1 MDEKQ
6 LSNMTVTNLRELA
19 QKYPSIQGVHAM
31 KKDEL
36 VKALFE
42 AMKEKGEIS
51 EKIEVEDKEDFLKK
65 KSELKK
71 QIKELK
77 QQRDKALKDKDKKT
91 LKLFRYKIKKLRRVI
106 RKLNLKY
113 KEVKTPE

>member
-6 LSNMTVTNLRELA
+6 LSSMTVTKLRELA
-19 QKYPSIQGVHAM
+19 QKYPSVQGVHAM

-36 VKALFE
+36 IKALIE

-51 EKIEVEDKEDFLKK
+51 EKIEVAEQEDFVKK

-91 LKLFRYKIKKLRRVI
+91 LKACRYRIKKLRRAI

-113 KEVKTPE
+113 KEAKTP